1 MKKIIIFSVLFLS
14 AFLSLNIASA
24 YNPAFN
30 LTARNFIYTDSIG
43 AGGGAFDAI
52 TFDIYIEHTNIG
64 SSGPFE
70 FSLGQYYFNINGA
83 LGVTADYSYYIIPG
97 STEFTNPN
105 AIPRN
110 PAFVSPD
117 AGSPEGASLRLGV
130 NTILG
135 AGNGPIVLY
144 FFPGTRVC
152 TVRLKKK
159 SGSFPDVPLNMV
171 WRTGL
176 PNPVTKVYAYMGTS
190 NVDVSLNGTFIIDNA
205 NIPNIKLIF
214 PPDNSVNNTFTVSF
228 KWMKDNR
235 SVAYV
240 YQLYSDS
247 LLTNNLISDTI
258 NNNSDTS
265 KTISGLS
272 GNTKYFWRVGGIDAH
287 DHIYYSNVRQ
297 FTTSSGMKLN
307 IKIIPEGLYNT
318 LSGQMSRKDTF
329 TVCLRSISS
338 PYLII
343 DSAKAVVDSVYFSGL
358 FTFINT
364 PDGIYYAALKHFN
377 SIETWSRSGGITMTF
392 ADTSFYDFTNSASQ
406 AYGSNLVLHG
416 GKYCIYSG
424 DVNQDGITDGSD
436 LMKIF
441 NDSYAGLTG
450 RYLASDLNGDN
461 IADAADLSILDNNV
475 FNGILKITP

>member
-1 MKKIIIFSVLFLS
+1 MKKIIIVSVLFLS
-14 AFLSLNIASA
+14 GLLSLNIASA

-83 LGVTADYSYYIIPG
+83 LGVTADYSFYIIPG

-105 AIPRN
+105 AIPRS

-130 NTILG
+130 NTLLG
-135 AGNGPIVLY
+135 AGNGPTVLY

-159 SGSFPDVPLNMV
+159 AGSFPDVPLNLV

-176 PNPVTKVYAYMGTS
+176 PNPFTKVFAYVGTS
-190 NVDVSLNGTFIIDNA
+190 SVDVSLNGTFLIDNT
-205 NIPNIKLIF
+205 NIPNIKLVF
-214 PPDNSVNNTFTVSF
+214 PPDKSVNYTSTVSF
-228 KWMKDNR
+228 KWMKDIR

-240 YQLYSDS
+240 YQLYLDS
-247 LLTNNLISDTI
+247 LLTHNLISDTI

-272 GNTKYFWRVGGIDAH
+272 SNAKYFWRVGGIDAH
-287 DHIYYSNVRQ
+287 DHIYYSGLRQ
-297 FTTSSGMKLN
+297 FNTSTIMKLN
-307 IKIIPEGLYNT
+307 IKIIPEGLYNIV
-318 LSGQMSRKDTF
+318 SGQVSRKDTF

-338 PYLII
+338 PYLKI
-343 DSAKAVVDSVYFSGL
+343 DSAKAVVDSVNFSGI
-358 FTFINT
+358 FNFINT
-364 PDGIYYAALKHFN
+364 PAGTYYAALKHFN
-377 SIETWSRSGGITMTF
+377 SIETWSKSGGIPMNYT
-392 ADTSFYDFTNSASQ
+392 DTSFYDFTSSASQ
-406 AYGSNLVLHG
+406 AYGGNLVLHG